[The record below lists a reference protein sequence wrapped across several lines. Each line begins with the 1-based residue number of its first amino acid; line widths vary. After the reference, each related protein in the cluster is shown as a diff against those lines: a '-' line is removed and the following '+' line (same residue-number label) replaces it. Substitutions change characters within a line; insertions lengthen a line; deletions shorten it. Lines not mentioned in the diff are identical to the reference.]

1 MNIKHH
7 LDEATLMSYA
17 AGSLS
22 QGMALVVA
30 CHLSMCKSCSQR
42 LQKHNAIGG
51 ALLEHIAPAN
61 IQKNALDNILDKLD
75 DTAESTLFEKPQK
88 PANKL
93 LSDIPYP
100 LTDYIEDELNSLP
113 WKKLGNS
120 VAYYDIPC
128 GSTGLSR
135 LLRINPGCALLPHS
149 HSGNELTLVLKGSF
163 CDDLGR
169 FNVGDI
175 ADLDHE
181 VEHQPLV
188 DSNTQCICLVA
199 TDAPLKFSTM
209 LGKIIQPM
217 TGF

>member
-30 CHLSMCKSCSQR
+30 CHLTMCNICSQR
-42 LQKHNAIGG
+42 LRKHNAIGG
-51 ALLEHIAPAN
+51 ALLEQIAPAN
-61 IQKNALDNILDKLD
+61 IQQNALDEVLAKLNQP
-75 DTAESTLFEKPQK
+75 TNHTYTKLKQA
-88 PANKL
+88 PAKKTIA
-93 LSDIPYP
+93 DIPYP
-100 LTDYIEDELNSLP
+100 LSDYIEDEFSDLP

-128 GSTGLSR
+128 DSTGLSR
-135 LLRINPGCALLPHS
+135 LMRINPGCALLPHT

-163 CDDLGR
+163 CDELGR

-175 ADLDHE
+175 ADLDDE

-188 DSNTQCICLVA
+188 DGNSPCICLVA
-199 TDAPLKFSTM
+199 TDAPLKFSTI